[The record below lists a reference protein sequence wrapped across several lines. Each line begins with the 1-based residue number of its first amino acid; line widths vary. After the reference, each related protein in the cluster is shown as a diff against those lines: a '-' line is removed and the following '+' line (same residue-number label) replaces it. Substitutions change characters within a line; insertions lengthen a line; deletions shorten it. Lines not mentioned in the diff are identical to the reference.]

1 MRNAIQ
7 CIPVLTLVLCAGCS
21 NSEKKTADAKTE
33 LTQEEKDAAKKAD
46 LEALK
51 KKYEAQPVDPKR
63 LQEFFPEGT
72 AEFAKGQPTGSIE
85 PSGNDKT
92 SKATVVYGKEP
103 HTIRV
108 DIVDFANAKKKI
120 DDAYWWTT
128 RSVDNKLKDGYEKT
142 GYVMQLF
149 KTYEHQS
156 IEKKTSQYLICVGER
171 FIISAEATDVEMP
184 AVKAIVDK
192 IDYRKLSTTK

>member
-1 MRNAIQ
+1 MRTAFKW
-7 CIPVLTLVLCAGCS
+7 IPVLALAFCAGCS
-21 NSEKKTADAKTE
+21 NSEKKTAEVKTE
-33 LTQEEKDAAKKAD
+33 PTQEEKDAKKKAE
-46 LEALK
+46 LEELK
-51 KKYEAQPVDPKR
+51 KKYQTQPVDFKK
-63 LQEFFPEGT
+63 LQEFFPDGT
-72 AEFAKGQPTGSIE
+72 AEFAKGQPTGAFDT
-85 PSGNDKT
+85 SGNDKT
-92 SKATVVYGKEP
+92 SKATVIYGKEP
-103 HTIRV
+103 RTIRV

-120 DDAYWWTT
+120 DEAYWWTT

-171 FIISAEATDVEMP
+171 FIISAEAADVEMP

>member
-1 MRNAIQ
+1 MRMAIKWV
-7 CIPVLTLVLCAGCS
+7 PVVAVLLCVGCS
-21 NSEKKTADAKTE
+21 NGEKKTAEVKTE
-33 LTQEEKDAAKKAD
+33 LTPEEVEAKKKEELA
-46 LEALK
+46 ALK
-51 KKYEAQPVDPKR
+51 KKYETQPVDPKR

-72 AEFAKGQPTGSIE
+72 ADFAKGQPAGSIE

-92 SKATVVYGKEP
+92 SKATVIYGKDP

-120 DDAYWWTT
+120 DEAYWWTT

-171 FIISAEATDVEMP
+171 FIISAEGADVEMP